1 MQTMQIG
8 SKWAGLRWRGT
19 GKSESDPLLDTHICW
34 KVPRDADIDPPIQTL
49 CLLVRGVTTLI
60 FMLLGAKAVT
70 SLFTLPAILE
80 NMVESSLSA
89 MFPYKSFLIS
99 MSRFIMNCRQF
110 HEFRLFSF
118 RSEMVGGKTS
128 GQRDLST
135 PIVIACLSGN
145 SWFSSTTKQPWTISN
160 SCSQSVQHKRASP
173 SLSQAICRSTVGVK
187 ENPVSGR
194 VLIRVSIR
202 FRPTIPSR
210 KIMLFLKPW
219 ASCENIALGE
229 DALKLN
235 THPGSCSSDDDG
247 LHASPRQHQQNLGL
261 FSNAAKRSQPNPLQ
275 SV

>member
-8 SKWAGLRWRGT
+8 SKWAGLRWRGA

-49 CLLVRGVTTLI
+49 CLLVGGVTTLI

-70 SLFTLPAILE
+70 SLFTLPAIPE

-99 MSRFIMNCRQF
+99 MSRFIMNCGQF
-110 HEFRLFSF
+110 HEFWLFSF

-135 PIVIACLSGN
+135 PIVIACLSRN

-160 SCSQSVQHKRASP
+160 SCS
-173 SLSQAICRSTVGVK
+173 
-187 ENPVSGR
+187 
-194 VLIRVSIR
+194 
-202 FRPTIPSR
+202 
-210 KIMLFLKPW
+210 
-219 ASCENIALGE
+219 
-229 DALKLN
+229 
-235 THPGSCSSDDDG
+235 
-247 LHASPRQHQQNLGL
+247 
-261 FSNAAKRSQPNPLQ
+261 
-275 SV
+275 